1 MIRDSQ
7 TGVWEAAALVATAVS
22 TNAIDLGAPY
32 VASTLQRDPSVGE
45 PLVFILTVGVSATV
59 NGTQTYEFDVVCA
72 DDVNLST
79 NLTTLAQYAFTT
91 VQAGVILVAGASPIN
106 FPVPQGAVTRR
117 YLGMK
122 FVGAN
127 TPSVTVT
134 AWCAPASMSQMTRNY
149 GTLIQ
154 VL

>member
-59 NGTQTYEFDVVCA
+59 ELPRWAPEYIK
-72 DDVNLST
+72 L
-79 NLTTLAQYAFTT
+79 LAVLEERCGLKVDQE
-91 VQAGVILVAGASPIN
+91 
-106 FPVPQGAVTRR
+106 
-117 YLGMK
+117 
-122 FVGAN
+122 
-127 TPSVTVT
+127 
-134 AWCAPASMSQMTRNY
+134 
-149 GTLIQ
+149 Q
-154 VL
+154 VLKDILAETVIEIEVP